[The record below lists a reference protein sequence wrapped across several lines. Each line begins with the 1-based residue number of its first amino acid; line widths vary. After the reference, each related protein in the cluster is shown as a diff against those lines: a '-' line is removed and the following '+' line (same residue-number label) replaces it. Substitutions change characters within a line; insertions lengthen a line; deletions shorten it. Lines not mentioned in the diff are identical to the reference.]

1 MYDFIVVLRN
11 GEKCLGETARVT
23 GQYLIYW
30 LEALGETRVYWG
42 KPLVHL
48 DLYQP
53 APGGPRAAV
62 LVQAKIIR
70 VTSSPLPRPTL
81 LVLCFSPI
89 SHRAHP
95 HPHPHPP
102 AFYYTSLTKLTIRRP
117 EQQILERDSSSSSSS
132 AKLRD
137 ILLGYHATRIVVADD
152 RPLPLTDYCT
162 DVADLITVLYSHQAV
177 ILLKNPN
184 ACYSCD
190 HIIAQTLLQLL
201 LPDSASIFP
210 A

>member
-11 GEKCLGETARVT
+11 GENCLGETARVT

-81 LVLCFSPI
+81 LVLCPFPI

-102 AFYYTSLTKLTIRRP
+102 PPAFIIPVLQNSRSVGPSSRYWNGTHHQHHHHQPSLETS
-117 EQQILERDSSSSSSS
+117 
-132 AKLRD
+132 
-137 ILLGYHATRIVVADD
+137 Y
-152 RPLPLTDYCT
+152 
-162 DVADLITVLYSHQAV
+162 
-177 ILLKNPN
+177 
-184 ACYSCD
+184 
-190 HIIAQTLLQLL
+190 
-201 LPDSASIFP
+201 
-210 A
+210 